1 MIEVL
6 KRLLAPVLGVAIF
19 AALAMVAPALM
30 HATGEGPAARLR
42 HVAAYVMQVG
52 LWLAVAF
59 LVIRLLDVFFWDRV
73 FGRLRGR
80 EVPRLLKDSVAIV
93 VLMIAVAG
101 IIGSVFDQS
110 VTGVWATSG
119 ALGLVIGLA
128 LRSIILDIFSGL
140 AIDVDQSYRI
150 GDYVELLDRAV
161 TGTIYGRITEINW
174 RTTRIETDDRRVIV
188 VPNSKMGLTVLGNFS
203 LGNEVARFEIP
214 YTLEFSVPAERALRV
229 LLAGAKAA
237 AGRDGLV
244 AEPQPNVV
252 IAGPTAQGIEYRI
265 RFWTRVSTVQP
276 NMARHL
282 VNRSVLKHL
291 ASAGLS
297 LAVPKLDTFTAP
309 MPPRQLEHESAG
321 DRARL
326 LAGVDLFAHSLT
338 AAELARLAGAMTI
351 RSFPAGAGVMHE
363 GESGATMVILAEGL
377 LEARL
382 HRDGKEV
389 ALGRIE
395 PGEFAGEM
403 SLLTGE
409 PRSATI
415 VALTDAV
422 AYEITREHLA
432 ELLAERPAIA
442 EAISETVAQRRL
454 NAAARLAE
462 AGNVPEAVQVR
473 NFSNQILQKMRFFFR
488 HVSERGAAHPGRS

>member
-1 MIEVL
+1 LVKVL
-6 KRLLAPVLGVAIF
+6 KRLLAPVVAVAIF
-19 AALAMVAPALM
+19 AALVMVAPALM
-30 HATGEGPAARLR
+30 HAAGEGPAARLGR
-42 HVAAYVMQVG
+42 VAAYVIQVG
-52 LWLAVAF
+52 LWLSLAF
-59 LVIRLLDVFFWDRV
+59 LLIRLLDVLFWDRI

-80 EVPRLLKDSVAIV
+80 EVPRLLKDSVAILV
-93 VLMIAVAG
+93 VLIAGGG
-101 IIGSVFDQS
+101 ILAFVFDQS

-119 ALGLVIGLA
+119 ALGIVIGLA

-150 GDYVELLDRAV
+150 GDYVELLDR
-161 TGTIYGRITEINW
+161 TLGEPIYGRVVEINW
-174 RTTRIETDDRRVIV
+174 RTTRIETDDRRIVV
-188 VPNSKMGLTVLGNFS
+188 VPNSKMGLTVLGNYS
-203 LGNEVARFEIP
+203 LPSEVTRFETV
-214 YTLEFSVPAERALRV
+214 YTLDFTVPAERALRV

-237 AGRDGLV
+237 AGRNGLV
-244 AEPQPNVV
+244 ADPQPTV
-252 IAGPTAQGIEYRI
+252 IIGGPADQGVEYRV
-265 RFWTRVSTVQP
+265 RFWNRVSVMP
-276 NMARHL
+276 PRMAKHH
-282 VNRSVLKHL
+282 VNQSVLKHL

-297 LAVPKLDTFTAP
+297 LALPKLDAFTAP
-309 MPPRQLEHESAG
+309 MPSRQLQHEDAG

-326 LAGVDLFAHSLT
+326 LAGVDMFAWSLT
-338 AAELARLAGAMTI
+338 PDEFAQLAGAMTI
-351 RSFPAGAGVMHE
+351 RSFPAGAVLMHE

-377 LEARL
+377 LEALL

-389 ALGRIE
+389 TLGRIE

-442 EAISETVAQRRL
+442 AAISKTVAERRL
-454 NAAARLAE
+454 NAPSRLAE
-462 AGNVPEAVQVR
+462 AGNAPEAVQVR

-488 HVSERGAAHPGRS
+488 HASERGAAHTGRS

>member
-1 MIEVL
+1 MVDL
-6 KRLLAPVLGVAIF
+6 LRRLWAPVLCVAIF
-19 AALAMVAPALM
+19 ATLRIAEPALV
-30 HATGEGPAARLR
+30 AAIGPGLAERARL
-42 HVAAYVMQVG
+42 AAGYAVQIG
-52 LWLAVAF
+52 LWLSLAF
-59 LVIRLLDVFFWDRV
+59 LLIRLLDVLFWDRI

-80 EVPRLLKDSVAIV
+80 EVPRLVKDSVAIL
-93 VLMIAVAG
+93 VLLIAGAG
-101 IIGSVFDQS
+101 ILGFVFDQS

-119 ALGLVIGLA
+119 ALGIVIGLA

-150 GDYVELLDRAV
+150 GDYVELLDRTLGEPV
-161 TGTIYGRITEINW
+161 YGRVVEINW
-174 RTTRIETDDRRVIV
+174 RTTRIETDDRRIVV
-188 VPNSKMGLTVLGNFS
+188 VPNSKMGLTVLGNYS
-203 LGNEVARFEIP
+203 LPSEVTRFEIV
-214 YTLEFSVPAERALRV
+214 YTLDFAVPAERALRV

-244 AEPQPNVV
+244 ADPQPTVV
-252 IAGPTAQGIEYRI
+252 IGGPIDRGVEYRV
-265 RFWTRVSTVQP
+265 RFWHRVSVMP
-276 NMARHL
+276 PRMAKHH
-282 VNRSVLKHL
+282 VHHSVLKHL

-297 LAVPKLDTFTAP
+297 LALPKLDAFTAP
-309 MPPRQLEHESAG
+309 MPPRQLQHERAG

-326 LAGVDLFAHSLT
+326 LTGVDMFAWTLT
-338 AAELARLAGAMTI
+338 PDELARLAGAMTI
-351 RSFPAGAGVMHE
+351 RSFPAGAALMHE
-363 GESGATMVILAEGL
+363 GEPGATMMILAEGL

-382 HRDGKEV
+382 RRDGKEV
-389 ALGRIE
+389 TLGRIE

-415 VALTDAV
+415 LALTDAV
-422 AYEITREHLA
+422 AYEVTREHLA

-442 EAISETVAQRRL
+442 EAISETVAERRL

-462 AGNVPEAVQVR
+462 AGNAPEAVHVR

-488 HVSERGAAHPGRS
+488 HVSERGTAHTGRS